1 MRSAIGRIDSQIKRL
16 VDAILEGADAK
27 PINIKLK
34 ELEAEEVQL
43 TAALDAAPDS
53 KPLLDPNLA
62 AIYRSSRRNP

>member
-1 MRSAIGRIDSQIKRL
+1 MRSEVGRIDTQIKRL

-27 PINIKLK
+27 PISIKLK

-43 TAALDAAPDS
+43 TAALDATPDS